1 MRVTSRGGPP
11 TQRASRAAR
20 RSALAVLGLGAVL
33 GCVAG
38 KPEQKP
44 LHDSISI
51 FSPRCAGLRSCVVGH
66 VTAPDTATPV
76 AEAAVFLIRELE
88 PGEDEPVRILA
99 LTDEQGVFVVD
110 DPPIGSYRIAVYK
123 DASHVEVI
131 GMELG
136 GPGTTMLL
144 VRLTD

>member
-1 MRVTSRGGPP
+1 MRVSPILL
-11 TQRASRAAR
+11 S
-20 RSALAVLGLGAVL
+20 LGAAL

-38 KPEQKP
+38 RAEPEP

-51 FSPRCAGLRSCVVGH
+51 FSPHCAGVRSCVVGH
-66 VTAPDTATPV
+66 VTTPGSATPV
-76 AEAAVFLIRELE
+76 ADAAVFLVRELAPDE
-88 PGEDEPVRILA
+88 SEPVRILA

-110 DPPIGSYRIAVYK
+110 EPPVGRYRIAVYK

-144 VRLTD
+144 VRLAD

>member
-1 MRVTSRGGPP
+1 MRAWP
-11 TQRASRAAR
+11 
-20 RSALAVLGLGAVL
+20 VLLSLGVAF

-38 KPEQKP
+38 TREPEP

-51 FSPRCAGLRSCVVGH
+51 FSPRCAGVRSCVVGH
-66 VTAPDTATPV
+66 VAAPGTAAPV
-76 AEAAVFLIRELE
+76 AEAAVFLVRELE
-88 PGEDEPVRILA
+88 AGEQEPVRILA

-110 DPPIGSYRIAVYK
+110 EPPAGRYRIAVYK
-123 DASHVEVI
+123 DASYVEVI

>member
-1 MRVTSRGGPP
+1 VT
-11 TQRASRAAR
+11 
-20 RSALAVLGLGAVL
+20 VLGLGAVL

-38 KPEQKP
+38 KPEPRP

-66 VTAPDTATPV
+66 VTAPGTATPV
-76 AEAAVFLIRELE
+76 AEAAVFLVRELE
-88 PGEDEPVRILA
+88 PGEREPPL
-99 LTDEQGVFVVD
+99 
-110 DPPIGSYRIAVYK
+110 GSYRIAVYK

-136 GPGTTMLL
+136 GPGATMLL

>member
-1 MRVTSRGGPP
+1 MVAIVS
-11 TQRASRAAR
+11 
-20 RSALAVLGLGAVL
+20 LGVAF

-38 KPEQKP
+38 TRESEP

-51 FSPRCAGLRSCVVGH
+51 FSPRCAGVRSCVVGH
-66 VTAPDTATPV
+66 VAAPGTAAPV
-76 AEAAVFLIRELE
+76 AEAAVFLVRELE
-88 PGEDEPVRILA
+88 PGEQEPVRILA

-110 DPPIGSYRIAVYK
+110 EPPAGSYRIAVYK
-123 DASHVEVI
+123 HASYVEVI

>member
-1 MRVTSRGGPP
+1 
-11 TQRASRAAR
+11 
-20 RSALAVLGLGAVL
+20 LGIGAVL

-38 KPEQKP
+38 SPKPKP
-44 LHDSISI
+44 LHDSVSI

-66 VTAPDTATPV
+66 VTSPGSATPV
-76 AEAAVFLIRELE
+76 AEAAVFLVRALE
-88 PGEDEPVRILA
+88 PGEQEPVRILA

-110 DPPIGSYRIAVYK
+110 EPPLGSYRIAVYK

-144 VRLTD
+144 VRLAD

>member
-1 MRVTSRGGPP
+1 MRFQQVSP
-11 TQRASRAAR
+11 
-20 RSALAVLGLGAVL
+20 VLLSLGAAL

-38 KPEQKP
+38 QVEPEP

-51 FSPRCAGLRSCVVGH
+51 FSPHCAGLSSCVVGH
-66 VTAPDTATPV
+66 VTTPGSATPV
-76 AEAAVFLIRELE
+76 AEAAVFLVRE
-88 PGEDEPVRILA
+88 PDGDETEEVRILA

-110 DPPIGSYRIAVYK
+110 EPPVGRYRIAVYK

-144 VRLTD
+144 VRLAD

>member
-1 MRVTSRGGPP
+1 MRFMSRGG
-11 TQRASRAAR
+11 ASER
-20 RSALAVLGLGAVL
+20 RGSRGAGWVGVVLSLGVVL

-38 KPEQKP
+38 KPEPKP
-44 LHDSISI
+44 LHDSVSI

-66 VTAPDTATPV
+66 VTASGTATPV
-76 AEAAVFLIRELE
+76 AEAAVFLVRELE
-88 PGEDEPVRILA
+88 PGEAEPVRILA

-110 DPPIGSYRIAVYK
+110 EPPLGSYRIAVYK
-123 DASHVEVI
+123 DASHVEVN

>member
-1 MRVTSRGGPP
+1 MHGAT
-11 TQRASRAAR
+11 TQRAARQAAK
-20 RSALAVLGLGAVL
+20 SVWPVLLSLGVAL

-38 KPEQKP
+38 TPEPEP

-66 VTAPDTATPV
+66 VTAPGTSAPV
-76 AEAAVFLIRELE
+76 AEAAVFLVRELE
-88 PGEDEPVRILA
+88 PGEQEPVRILA

-110 DPPIGSYRIAVYK
+110 EPPVGSYRIAVYK
-123 DASHVEVI
+123 HASHVEVI

>member
-1 MRVTSRGGPP
+1 MRSMQVWP
-11 TQRASRAAR
+11 
-20 RSALAVLGLGAVL
+20 ALLSVGAVL
-33 GCVAG
+33 GCVASRVE
-38 KPEQKP
+38 PEP

-51 FSPRCAGLRSCVVGH
+51 FSPHCAGLRSCVLGH
-66 VTAPDTATPV
+66 VTQPGSAVPV
-76 AEAAVFLIRELE
+76 AEAAVFLERELE

-110 DPPIGSYRIAVYK
+110 EPPPGRYRIAVYK

-136 GPGTTMLL
+136 GPGTTTLL
-144 VRLTD
+144 VRLAE

>member
-1 MRVTSRGGPP
+1 M
-11 TQRASRAAR
+11 QRASRAAR
-20 RSALAVLGLGAVL
+20 RSARRRAAGRVVAVVGLGAVL

-76 AEAAVFLIRELE
+76 AEAAVFLVRELE
-88 PGEDEPVRILA
+88 PGEEEPVRILA

-110 DPPIGSYRIAVYK
+110 DPPLGSYRIAVYK
-123 DASHVEVI
+123 DASHVEVM
-131 GMELG
+131 GMDLG

-144 VRLTD
+144 VRLD

>member
-1 MRVTSRGGPP
+1 VG
-11 TQRASRAAR
+11 RAAV
-20 RSALAVLGLGAVL
+20 ALGIGAVL

-38 KPEQKP
+38 TPEPKP

-66 VTAPDTATPV
+66 VTAPGSAAPV
-76 AEAAVFLIRELE
+76 AEAAVFLVRELA
-88 PGEDEPVRILA
+88 PGEAEPVRILA

-110 DPPIGSYRIAVYK
+110 EPPQGSYRIAVYK

-144 VRLTD
+144 VRLAD